1 MPTTQL
7 QYLTDEL
14 NKLRE
19 QKLYQKLR
27 VLETE
32 QLPVSRF
39 DGREVINLSSNN
51 YLGLTTHPK
60 LRARALEAIEKWGVG
75 SGAVRTI
82 AGTMAIHMEL
92 EEKIARFKHVEAS
105 VVFQSGFTANA
116 GTVQAIL
123 GREDI
128 IVSDQLNHASIID
141 GCRLSR
147 AEIKVFP
154 HKDIEAC
161 ENILREIEGRKCR
174 KLLVTDGVFSM
185 DGDIAPLPQLVELA
199 EKYGC
204 IMMIDDAH
212 ASGVLGRNGRGTVD
226 HFNLHGRVD
235 IQVGTLSKAIGALG
249 GYICSTRDTIEFLYH
264 RARPFLFSTSH
275 PPSVA
280 ATCLAAFEVLEE
292 EPQLIDRL
300 WANTK
305 FFKEGSEEAR
315 VQHRRE
321 RNAHHARHRGR
332 RRSGSR
338 VLAPAFCRRRVCPEP
353 RLPHRPG
360 RQSPHPHHRHRHAH
374 PGRIDS
380 RARDSGKRWK
390 EVEDY
395 LVRSV
400 DKHPTHPRRGLGEGR
415 TARPYAKNSRRALER
430 RMICASSPTPI
441 VGPGLAPAF
450 CDRAYAGG
458 PPEAGQA
465 PALQNRCGLSRIRR
479 SKALRGL
486 RRGNYVHVFQRLV
499 AGVDDVVP
507 RCGRNVDEH
516 RRLNGAPGLALEA
529 GLAPAAQDHQRLLVL
544 AGGVPADR
552 SSRLQPHEAA
562 AHPGGLRR
570 PLKQRAISLR
580 AFKRQRLRLWGV
592 HLG

>member
-1 MPTTQL
+1 MMGFHSGALNLALQRSNWILMARFNEGENLLCCFPSLPWTFLVAEVMMPSTHL

-14 NKLRE
+14 AKLRE
-19 QKLYQKLR
+19 QKLYQRLR

-60 LRARALEAIEKWGVG
+60 LRAAALAAIERWGVG

-92 EEKIARFKHVEAS
+92 EEKIAKFKQVEAS

-123 GREDI
+123 TRDDI

-154 HKDIEAC
+154 HKDIEGC
-161 ENILREIEGRKCR
+161 EMILKEIAGRKCR
-174 KLLVTDGVFSM
+174 KLLITDGVFSM

-226 HFNLHGRVD
+226 HYNLHGRVD

-249 GYICSTRDTIEFLYH
+249 GYVCSTRDTIEFLYH

-275 PPSVA
+275 PPSVT
-280 ATCLAAFEVLEE
+280 ATCLAAFSVLEE
-292 EPQLIDRL
+292 DPQLIDRL

-305 FFKEGSEEAR
+305 FFKEGLKKLGFNTGMSETPITPVIVGDAALAHAFSRELFAAGVFAQGIGFPTVPEGKAR
-315 VQHRRE
+315 IRTIVTATHTQAE
-321 RNAHHARHRGR
+321 
-332 RRSGSR
+332 
-338 VLAPAFCRRRVCPEP
+338 LA
-353 RLPHRPG
+353 
-360 RQSPHPHHRHRHAH
+360 
-374 PGRIDS
+374 
-380 RARDSGKRWK
+380 
-390 EVEDY
+390 
-395 LVRSV
+395 
-400 DKHPTHPRRGLGEGR
+400 
-415 TARPYAKNSRRALER
+415 RALE
-430 RMICASSPTPI
+430 ILES
-441 VGPGLAPAF
+441 VGRKL
-450 CDRAYAGG
+450 
-458 PPEAGQA
+458 
-465 PALQNRCGLSRIRR
+465 RI
-479 SKALRGL
+479 
-486 RRGNYVHVFQRLV
+486 
-499 AGVDDVVP
+499 
-507 RCGRNVDEH
+507 
-516 RRLNGAPGLALEA
+516 
-529 GLAPAAQDHQRLLVL
+529 
-544 AGGVPADR
+544 
-552 SSRLQPHEAA
+552 
-562 AHPGGLRR
+562 
-570 PLKQRAISLR
+570 I
-580 AFKRQRLRLWGV
+580 
-592 HLG
+592 